1 MQPDRPTRGDD
12 AVNAQ
17 HDGDEAAGTGS
28 VKRRKEQS
36 DTALSNVSQDY
47 GGPDKQQRGGM
58 DRASEHPHIR
68 ASSRWRRLKG

>member
-36 DTALSNVSQDY
+36 EAALSNVSQDY
-47 GGPDKQQRGGM
+47 GGPDK
-58 DRASEHPHIR
+58 
-68 ASSRWRRLKG
+68 